1 MPRVFIFANSFT
13 VKTISLSING
23 ILNKHI
29 DEVMLLTEN
38 HEEYEFSDL
47 PKDIK
52 VRFFDN
58 VEQAVLACDIVLICI
73 TPNIPLKKISFVKS
87 VAKRM
92 DKHLIVIEGVWNN
105 GLENEAPSH
114 FNNIDSSNCIV
125 ILNISLCPE
134 AQQFNGEILLN
145 RLLSNNNISFKQVFS
160 PTTMDILE
168 QFNEYQA
175 LNPNLAKH
183 LCTVAEHFD
192 VTVLSITLSKL
203 KNTLKYS
210 NEFRPDYIIVQ
221 SDFRGDSIAEIIS
234 LLKRRFNISYDFLI
248 KSHYI
253 QLENSIPFQIYCN
266 QKIEL
271 TKNTY
276 DLEANDL
283 SLALEFDLLS
293 KIALP
298 DGIKR
303 L

>member
-13 VKTISLSING
+13 AKTISLSING

-134 AQQFNGEILLN
+134 AQAITFN
-145 RLLSNNNISFKQVFS
+145 
-160 PTTMDILE
+160 
-168 QFNEYQA
+168 
-175 LNPNLAKH
+175 
-183 LCTVAEHFD
+183 
-192 VTVLSITLSKL
+192 
-203 KNTLKYS
+203 
-210 NEFRPDYIIVQ
+210 
-221 SDFRGDSIAEIIS
+221 
-234 LLKRRFNISYDFLI
+234 
-248 KSHYI
+248 
-253 QLENSIPFQIYCN
+253 
-266 QKIEL
+266 
-271 TKNTY
+271 
-276 DLEANDL
+276 
-283 SLALEFDLLS
+283 
-293 KIALP
+293 
-298 DGIKR
+298 
-303 L
+303 